1 MNFLFIFL
9 QNTGIEV
16 TGSTPEATPNDAVSV
31 LDLIFKGGLIM
42 IPIFLLSIWAIYII
56 IERTLSLK
64 KADKDPEV
72 FMDNIKSLVLSG
84 DIKAAELQCRN
95 FDTPFSRM
103 IAKGISKIGTPLNS
117 IEASIE
123 NVGKI
128 EVYRLER
135 NLSILATISGAAPMI
150 GFLGTVTG
158 MVQAFIA
165 IAQAEGS
172 ISPKMLSAGIY
183 EAMITTVAGLIV
195 GVIAYVGYNVLV
207 GKVEKIIHKMEYA
220 SVEFL
225 ELLQLPK

>member
-1 MNFLFIFL
+1 
-9 QNTGIEV
+9 
-16 TGSTPEATPNDAVSV
+16 
-31 LDLIFKGGLIM
+31 M